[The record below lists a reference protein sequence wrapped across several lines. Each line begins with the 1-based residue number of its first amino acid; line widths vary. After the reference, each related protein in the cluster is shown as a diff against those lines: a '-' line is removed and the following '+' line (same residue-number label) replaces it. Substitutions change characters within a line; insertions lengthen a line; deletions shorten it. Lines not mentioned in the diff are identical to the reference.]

1 MIASISEATAK
12 DFKTIQEIAYKS
24 WPSTYGSILSK
35 EQIDYML
42 DLFYSEETLL
52 ENFNQK
58 GHRFLLVNDGEISLG
73 FASYEHNYL
82 NHNCTRLHKIYLLP
96 EAQGKGAG
104 KLLIDAVENV
114 AKKNKS
120 TTVSLNV
127 NKFNNAISFYRKIG
141 FEVVSEEEILLEH
154 GYKMEDYKMEK
165 KL

>member
-1 MIASISEATAK
+1 MLLLADAAIQ
-12 DFKTIQEIAYKS
+12 DFKTIREIAYKS
-24 WPSTYGSILSK
+24 WPGTYGSILSK

-42 DLFYSEETLL
+42 DLFYSEQALL
-52 ENFNQK
+52 ENLNQK
-58 GHRFLLVNDGEISLG
+58 GHRFLLVNEGEVCLG

-82 NHNCTRLHKIYLLP
+82 NQKCTRLHKIYLLP

-104 KLLIDAVENV
+104 KLLIEAVENL
-114 AKKNKS
+114 AKENQS
-120 TTVSLNV
+120 VVVSLNV
-127 NKFNNAISFYRKIG
+127 NKFNTAISFYKKIG

>member
-1 MIASISEATAK
+1 MLLLADASIQ
-12 DFKTIQEIAYKS
+12 DFKTIREIANKS
-24 WPSTYGSILSK
+24 WAATYGPILPK

-42 DLFYSEETLL
+42 DLFYSEQTLL
-52 ENFNQK
+52 ENLNEK
-58 GHRFLLVNDGEISLG
+58 GHSFLLVNEGEVCLG

-82 NHNCTRLHKIYLLP
+82 NQKCTRLHKIYLLP

-104 KLLIDAVENV
+104 KLLINAVENL
-114 AKKNKS
+114 AKENQS

-127 NKFNNAISFYRKIG
+127 NKFNKAISFYKKIG
-141 FEVVSEEEILLEH
+141 FEVVSEEDILLEH

>member
-1 MIASISEATAK
+1 MLLLADAAIQ
-12 DFKTIQEIAYKS
+12 DFKTIREIAYKS

-42 DLFYSEETLL
+42 DLFYSEQALL
-52 ENFNQK
+52 ENLNQK
-58 GHRFLLVNDGEISLG
+58 GHRFLLVNEGEVSLG

-82 NHNCTRLHKIYLLP
+82 NQKCTRLHKIYLLP

-104 KLLIDAVENV
+104 KLLIEAVENL
-114 AKKNKS
+114 AKENQS
-120 TTVSLNV
+120 VVVSLNV
-127 NKFNNAISFYRKIG
+127 NKFNTAISFYKKIG

>member
-1 MIASISEATAK
+1 MLLLADAAIQ
-12 DFKTIQEIAYKS
+12 DFKTIREIAYKS

-42 DLFYSEETLL
+42 DLFYSEQALL
-52 ENFNQK
+52 ENLNQK
-58 GHRFLLVNDGEISLG
+58 GHRFLLVNEGEVCLG

-82 NHNCTRLHKIYLLP
+82 NQKCTRLHKIYLLP

-104 KLLIDAVENV
+104 KLLIEAVENL
-114 AKKNKS
+114 AKENQS
-120 TTVSLNV
+120 VVVSLNV
-127 NKFNNAISFYRKIG
+127 NKFNTAISFYKKIG

>member
-1 MIASISEATAK
+1 MLLLAEAAIE
-12 DFKTIQEIAYKS
+12 DFKTIREIAYKS

-52 ENFNQK
+52 KNLNEK
-58 GHRFLLVNDGEISLG
+58 GHRFLLVNEGEVCLG

-82 NHNCTRLHKIYLLP
+82 NENCTRLHKIYLLP

-104 KLLIDAVENV
+104 KLLIDAVENL
-114 AKKNKS
+114 AKENQS
-120 TTVSLNV
+120 TTLSLNV
-127 NKFNNAISFYRKIG
+127 NKFNKAISFYKKIG
-141 FEVVSEEEILLEH
+141 FEVVSEEEILLDH

>member
-1 MIASISEATAK
+1 MLLLTEAAIE
-12 DFKTIQEIAYKS
+12 DFKTIREIAYKS
-24 WPSTYGSILSK
+24 WPNTYGSILSK

-52 ENFNQK
+52 ENLNEK
-58 GHRFLLVNDGEISLG
+58 GHRFLLVKEGEVCLG

-82 NHNCTRLHKIYLLP
+82 NQKCTRLHKIYLLP

-104 KLLIDAVENV
+104 KLLIEAVENL
-114 AKKNKS
+114 AKKNQS
-120 TTVSLNV
+120 VVVSLNV
-127 NKFNNAISFYRKIG
+127 NKFNKAISFYKKIG
-141 FEVVSEEEILLEH
+141 FEVVSDEEILLDH

>member
-1 MIASISEATAK
+1 MLLLADAAIQ
-12 DFKTIQEIAYKS
+12 DFKTIREIAYKS

-42 DLFYSEETLL
+42 DLFYSEQALL
-52 ENFNQK
+52 ENLNQK
-58 GHRFLLVNDGEISLG
+58 GHRFLLVNEGEVCLG

-82 NHNCTRLHKIYLLP
+82 NQKCTRLHKIYLLP

-104 KLLIDAVENV
+104 KLLIEAVENL
-114 AKKNKS
+114 AKENQS
-120 TTVSLNV
+120 VVVSLNV
-127 NKFNNAISFYRKIG
+127 NKFNTAIPFYKKIG

>member
-1 MIASISEATAK
+1 MLLLADAAIQ
-12 DFKTIQEIAYKS
+12 DFKTIREIAYKS

-42 DLFYSEETLL
+42 DLFYSEQALL
-52 ENFNQK
+52 ENLNQK
-58 GHRFLLVNDGEISLG
+58 GHRFLLVNEGEVCLG
-73 FASYEHNYL
+73 FTSYEHNYL
-82 NHNCTRLHKIYLLP
+82 NQKCTRLHKIYLLP

-104 KLLIDAVENV
+104 KLLIEAVENL
-114 AKKNKS
+114 AKENQS
-120 TTVSLNV
+120 VVVSLNV
-127 NKFNNAISFYRKIG
+127 NKFNTAISFYKKIG

>member
-1 MIASISEATAK
+1 MLLLAEAAIE
-12 DFKTIQEIAYKS
+12 DFKTIREIAYKS

-52 ENFNQK
+52 ENLNQK
-58 GHRFLLVNDGEISLG
+58 GHRFLLVNEGEVCLG
-73 FASYEHNYL
+73 FVSYEHNYL
-82 NHNCTRLHKIYLLP
+82 NQNCTRLHKIYLLP

-104 KLLIDAVENV
+104 KLLIDAVENL
-114 AKKNKS
+114 AKENQS
-120 TTVSLNV
+120 TTISLNV
-127 NKFNNAISFYRKIG
+127 NKFNKAISFYKKTG

>member
-1 MIASISEATAK
+1 MLLLAEAAIE
-12 DFKTIQEIAYKS
+12 DFKTIREIAYKS

-52 ENFNQK
+52 ENLNQK
-58 GHRFLLVNDGEISLG
+58 GHRFLLVNEGEVCLG

-82 NHNCTRLHKIYLLP
+82 NQKCTRLHKIYLLP

-104 KLLIDAVENV
+104 KLLIDAVENL
-114 AKKNKS
+114 AKENQS
-120 TTVSLNV
+120 TTISLNV
-127 NKFNNAISFYRKIG
+127 NKFNKAISFYKKIG

>member
-1 MIASISEATAK
+1 MLLIAEAAIE
-12 DFKTIQEIAYKS
+12 DFKTIREIAYKS

-52 ENFNQK
+52 ENLNQK
-58 GHRFLLVNDGEISLG
+58 GHRFLLVNEGEVCLG

-82 NHNCTRLHKIYLLP
+82 NQNCTRLHKIYLLP

-104 KLLIDAVENV
+104 KLLIDAVENL
-114 AKKNKS
+114 AKENQS
-120 TTVSLNV
+120 TTISLNV
-127 NKFNNAISFYRKIG
+127 NKFNKAISFYKKIG

>member
-1 MIASISEATAK
+1 MLLLAEAAIQ
-12 DFKTIQEIAYKS
+12 DFKTIREIAYKS
-24 WPSTYGSILSK
+24 WPNTYGSILSK

-52 ENFNQK
+52 ENLNEK
-58 GHRFLLVNDGEISLG
+58 GHRFLLVNEGEVCLG

-82 NHNCTRLHKIYLLP
+82 NQKCTRLHKIYLLP

-104 KLLIDAVENV
+104 KVLIEAVENL
-114 AKKNKS
+114 AKKNQS
-120 TTVSLNV
+120 VVVSLNV
-127 NKFNNAISFYRKIG
+127 NKFNKAISFYKKIG
-141 FEVVSEEEILLEH
+141 FEVVSDEEILLDH